1 MIGGTVPGV
10 LLRVCRKCVR
20 FAALCVAGAVG
31 FVVVVI
37 GGALLTLAIVAPPSK
52 VGAGATLC
60 FVGPVVA
67 NCCNALAILWI
78 NLFFGFL
85 LSCCIDSTNSVHTSS
100 AC

>member
-1 MIGGTVPGV
+1 M
-10 LLRVCRKCVR
+10 R

-37 GGALLTLAIVAPPSK
+37 GGALLTLAIVAPPSE

-60 FVGPVVA
+60 FVGPVSVA
-67 NCCNALAILWI
+67 NCCNASAIRCI
-78 NLFFGFL
+78 NFFFGFL

>member
-1 MIGGTVPGV
+1 M
-10 LLRVCRKCVR
+10 R

-37 GGALLTLAIVAPPSK
+37 GGALLTLAIVAPPSE

-67 NCCNALAILWI
+67 NCCNASAIRWI
-78 NLFFGFL
+78 NFFFGICLVVVSIQLTLCIL
-85 LSCCIDSTNSVHTSS
+85 LLRVEL
-100 AC
+100 A

>member
-1 MIGGTVPGV
+1 M
-10 LLRVCRKCVR
+10 R

-37 GGALLTLAIVAPPSK
+37 GGALLTLVIVAPPSE

-67 NCCNALAILWI
+67 NCCNASAIRCI
-78 NLFFGFL
+78 NFFFGFF